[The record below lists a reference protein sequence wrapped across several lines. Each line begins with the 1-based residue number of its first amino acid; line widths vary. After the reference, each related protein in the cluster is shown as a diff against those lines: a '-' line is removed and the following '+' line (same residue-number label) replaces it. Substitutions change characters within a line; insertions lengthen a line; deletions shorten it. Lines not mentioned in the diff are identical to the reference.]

1 MRRLI
6 LGAFAAA
13 VVLNLLLT
21 VFGRGSFF
29 HTILAVGIAAYAGLP
44 AFIAGTVFYALRA
57 RYRRAQRI
65 SVLCWTVSA
74 VAVSLLVS
82 LWAGTYLAL
91 RDIADAQDYCDAI
104 VVRLDEV
111 HQSTGHYPSD
121 LSAVRHDG
129 DGPRLVRQSL
139 SYSSDGN
146 QFELT
151 FSDPRGIMNGLAFRS
166 RDRRW
171 VEWD

>member
-6 LGAFAAA
+6 LGAVAASVA
-13 VVLNLLLT
+13 LNLLAT
-21 VFGRGSFF
+21 VFGRGSFV
-29 HTILAVGIAAYAGLP
+29 HTILAVGIAAYIGLP

-65 SVLCWTVSA
+65 TVLSWTVAA
-74 VAVSLLVS
+74 VAVSLLAS
-82 LWAGTYLAL
+82 LWAGTYLVL

-104 VVRLDEV
+104 VARLDQV

-121 LSAVRHDG
+121 LSAFRHDG
-129 DGPRLVRQSL
+129 EGPRLVRQSL

-146 QFELT
+146 EFELT
-151 FSDPRGIMNGLAFRS
+151 FIDPRGIMNGLAFRS
-166 RDRRW
+166 RERRW